1 VVGRVDNLRPIG
13 NRPAEFHENVRRD
26 AHFFSVIES
35 LRRHLPHRY
44 AVGKPIFLTWRLHG
58 TLPVGRSFPE
68 KLTSGQAFVAMD
80 QLLDH
85 ATVGHRFLSRPE
97 IASIVTEAILSR
109 DGGPYTLHAWV
120 AMPNHVHLL
129 ITPLTEV
136 SKVMQS
142 LKRFTA
148 RECNKVIGRIGQ
160 PFWQDESYDRLV
172 RDTSEFARIA
182 RYIEMNPV
190 KAGLVTA
197 PEKFLW
203 SSGRPITNRPQVR
216 PLAQPHGWPYPG
228 QGCSFRL
235 RTGSNLPHMDL
246 GG

>member
-1 VVGRVDNLRPIG
+1 MRLRQWPNLRPIG
-13 NRPAEFHENVRRD
+13 NRPADCFENVRKD

-44 AVGKPIFLTWRLHG
+44 AVGKPVFLTWRLHG
-58 TLPVGRSFPE
+58 TLPIGRSFPE
-68 KLTSGQAFVAMD
+68 KLSSGQAFVAMD

-85 ATVGHRFLSRPE
+85 PAAGPRFLSSPE
-97 IASIVTEAILSR
+97 IASIVAEAILSR
-109 DGGPYTLHAWV
+109 DGGPYRLHEWV
-120 AMPNHVHLL
+120 VMPNHVHLL

-148 RECNKVIGRIGQ
+148 RECNKIPGRTGQ
-160 PFWQDESYDRLV
+160 AFWQDESYDRLV
-172 RDTSEFARIA
+172 RDAAEFSRIA

-190 KAGLVTA
+190 RAELVST
-197 PEKFLW
+197 PEEFLW
-203 SSGRPITNRPQVR
+203 SSGRPITNRPQI
-216 PLAQPHGWPYPG
+216 A
-228 QGCSFRL
+228 
-235 RTGSNLPHMDL
+235 NLPHVGL